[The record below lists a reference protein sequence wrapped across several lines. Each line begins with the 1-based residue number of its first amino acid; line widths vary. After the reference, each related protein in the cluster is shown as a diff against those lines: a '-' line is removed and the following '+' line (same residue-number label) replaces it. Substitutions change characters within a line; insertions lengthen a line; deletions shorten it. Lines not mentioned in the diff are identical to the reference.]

1 MAKQW
6 LQKARASME
15 SKGTVGEFTRKA
27 RAKGMSV
34 QEYASDVV
42 DKYKGNAATPAQKK
56 LLKQAMFAKTMKK
69 IAGKK

>member
-6 LQKARASME
+6 LQKARESME

-27 RAKGMSV
+27 EAKGMSV
-34 QEYASDVV
+34 QAYANDVV
-42 DKYKGNAATPAQKK
+42 DKYRGKAATPAQKK

-69 IAGKK
+69 ISRGK